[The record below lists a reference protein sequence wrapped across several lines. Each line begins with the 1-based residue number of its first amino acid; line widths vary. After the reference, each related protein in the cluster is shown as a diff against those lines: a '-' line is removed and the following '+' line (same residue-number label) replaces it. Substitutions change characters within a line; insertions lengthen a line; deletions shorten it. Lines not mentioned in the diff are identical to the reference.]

1 MKKVVG
7 LLGLLI
13 VSTLISCTPANE
25 ISYSSSSN
33 YLTAYHR
40 TNQRV
45 IIGHAGLFYRS
56 VNRYTIHLKSTDK
69 TKYNYTD
76 IQVGKNNGN
85 VVLTDGYIEFI
96 GDNQVKIALLYDE
109 NGLSKSLPINGRH
122 KLKK

>member
-1 MKKVVG
+1 MKKLSV
-7 LLGLLI
+7 LLGMLI
-13 VSTLISCTPANE
+13 VSILNCCTPANK

-40 TNQRV
+40 TNERV

-56 VNRYTIHLKSTDK
+56 VNRYTIDLKSKGK

-76 IQVGKNNGN
+76 IQVDKNNGN
-85 VVLTDGYIEFI
+85 VELTDGYIEFI
-96 GDNQVKIALLYDE
+96 GDNKVYIALLYDE